1 MLFGRIDLFL
11 KMEIVTVV
19 HLRYQKIVY
28 TAIMTISF
36 NVINSLDVLRSYE
49 ARARILEEEVESLKA
64 EKLKIEMDRNN
75 TYKEVHINFLKEAAM
90 CIHKFSRYKLII
102 QSYTLPFQ
110 NERYMTAYCCR
121 CV

>member
-1 MLFGRIDLFL
+1 
-11 KMEIVTVV
+11 
-19 HLRYQKIVY
+19 
-28 TAIMTISF
+28 MTISSD
-36 NVINSLDVLRSYE
+36 VINSLDVLRSYE

-75 TYKEVHINFLKEAAM
+75 TYKEVHELRINSLKEAAM

-102 QSYTLPFQ
+102 QAYTWSFQ
-110 NERYMTAYCCR
+110 SERYMTAYCCR